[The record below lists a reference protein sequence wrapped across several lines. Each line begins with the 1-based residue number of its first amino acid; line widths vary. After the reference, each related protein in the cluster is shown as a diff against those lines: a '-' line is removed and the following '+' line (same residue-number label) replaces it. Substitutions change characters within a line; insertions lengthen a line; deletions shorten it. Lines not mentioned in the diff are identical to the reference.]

1 MKEKRVKPRLK
12 DEESE
17 NELVIS
23 VISKKTHPPEEK
35 IITKDVSATGAKIQ
49 TNIILP
55 VNTLLSMNFKLKDLE
70 DKINAIGK
78 VKWIKVVIEDESYEV
93 GVEFVNA
100 PIYAI
105 QILEEYIDWKLGC
118 EKIKILFAVT
128 E

>member
-23 VISKKTHPPEEK
+23 VISNKTHPPEEK